1 MKKLTDERM
10 SQLRLQAKDSEFTS
24 SRFWYYIYA
33 DLVIAEF
40 CKINGLTGEAQP
52 AEWHDEKPDEY
63 TPLIEAAHPL
73 KTKNYKAWDTAMQMV
88 GNRRNKH
95 ALVELVCWLLQR
107 VEEQPAKQ
115 AKGQEAVARVVG
127 GNHPGATPWVR
138 WQCIPYPKDGTLLY
152 TTPPAQP
159 AREWVGLSGGDFLKL
174 HDEFG
179 IIPDTA
185 RVIEKLLREKNAGQP
200 IIHKDEDLLRERFH
214 AWARAQG
221 FDDRVLVKPRTTYT
235 GSHLQMLW
243 EAWLACA
250 STTRNQHEQENDH
263 TEGGSPPA

>member
-1 MKKLTDERM
+1 MKQLTDEQIETLEALCVDPVDTKGWGFLNRK
-10 SQLRLQAKDSEFTS
+10 SFARA
-24 SRFWYYIYA
+24 
-33 DLVIAEF
+33 VIAEF

-52 AEWHDEKPDEY
+52 AE
-63 TPLIEAAHPL
+63 
-73 KTKNYKAWDTAMQMV
+73 
-88 GNRRNKH
+88 
-95 ALVELVCWLLQR
+95 
-107 VEEQPAKQ
+107 Q
-115 AKGQEAVARVVG
+115 AKGQTVEFLANATRFKVVQDSRNGCKIYGLPVELSGRWVALVAAEDDCHL
-127 GNHPGATPWVR
+127 N
-138 WQCIPYPKDGTLLY
+138 L